1 MSSQVQFFVP
11 IAADIFSNPLL
22 FKISINSELNEIFK
36 KEGIKNLSEIIG
48 TKS

>member
-1 MSSQVQFFVP
+1 MIYKGP
-11 IAADIFSNPLL
+11 NIAC
-22 FKISINSELNEIFK
+22 KINSELNEIFK